1 MRIITRTIFILSLI
15 SLFADIASEMVYPI
29 IPLYLSEIG
38 FKVFWIGLLEG
49 FAGFTAG
56 ISKGYFGKLS
66 DEKGVRLPFVKT
78 GYFLSAIS
86 KPLLILLKIKL
97 WVFFAR
103 ALDRLGK
110 GVRTA
115 ARDALLSQ
123 QTTKENKARV
133 FGFHRAMDT
142 TGAAIGPIIA
152 LVFLLAYPGNYKNL
166 FLIAF
171 IPGVISVLLIFLLKE
186 KKQISSTLKKG
197 SFFSYF
203 RYWSI
208 ANAEYKKLIIGLLLF
223 ALFNSSDIFLL
234 LKTKQAIG
242 DRSLTILSISFT
254 SETVAIAAYI
264 FYNIVFAAAAYPLG
278 ILADKIGM
286 KNIFMLGVFLFVIV
300 YAGFAF
306 SPSLSLIFVLFFIY
320 GLYAGATEGI
330 AKAWITN
337 IAHRENTATAVG
349 FYTSCESICAFFASA
364 ITGAVWGIFGSAA
377 TFLVTSSVALLVLFY
392 FLLKFRTA

>member
-29 IPLYLSEIG
+29 IPLYLNEIG

-78 GYFLSAIS
+78 GYFLSAVS
-86 KPLLILLKIKL
+86 KPLLVLLKIKL

-152 LVFLLAYPGNYKNL
+152 LVFLVAYPGNYKSL

-171 IPGVISVLLIFLLKE
+171 IPGLISVLLIFLLKE
-186 KKQISSTLKKG
+186 KKQLSSTLKKG

-208 ANAEYKKLIIGLLLF
+208 ASPEYKKLIIGLLLF

-242 DRSLTILSISFT
+242 DRSINLFSISFT
-254 SETVAIAAYI
+254 SETITIAAYI

-286 KNIFMLGVFLFVIV
+286 KNIFIFGVFLFVIV

-306 SPSLSLIFVLFFIY
+306 SPSLLLIFVLFFIY
-320 GLYAGATEGI
+320 GMYAAATEGI

-337 IAHRENTATAVG
+337 IAHSENTATAVG

-364 ITGAVWGIFGSAA
+364 ITGAVWGIFGSTA
-377 TFLVTSSVALLVLFY
+377 TFLVTSAAALLVLFY
-392 FLLKFRTA
+392 FLLKFRST

>member
-203 RYWSI
+203 RYWST

-242 DRSLTILSISFT
+242 DRSVTILSISFT

>member
-29 IPLYLSEIG
+29 IPLYLNEIG

>member
-186 KKQISSTLKKG
+186 KKQIISTLKKG